1 MERKSKKDIDVEI
14 PKDRHKNPIH
24 PELNLST
31 NLNKDKKRIVVSFKN
46 MEVVVVEIKG
56 DKTTTISKDK
66 YILGDIGLQRYCSK
80 IKEYIHQG
88 YETVGTTSNFEEVLK
103 KVKNKIGVEKDDL

>member
-1 MERKSKKDIDVEI
+1 MERKPRKEVEI

-24 PELNLST
+24 KELNLST
-31 NLNKDKKRIVVSFKN
+31 DLNKDKKHIMVSFKN
-46 MEVVVVEIKG
+46 MEVIVVEIKG

-66 YILGDIGLQRYCSK
+66 YILGDIALQRYCSK
-80 IKEYIHQG
+80 VREYIHEG
-88 YETVGTTSNFEEVLK
+88 YENVKTVSNMEEVLK